1 MSAVNDGAAG
11 DPSTSAR
18 PFASVEAQTLAT
30 QVSRQLVVSIL
41 RGDLESGSQLPSEN
55 ELARQFN
62 VSRPVVREAV
72 KEVEML
78 GLVRRRQGRLT
89 QIAPADEWRHLAP
102 ELLAARTEVGAVE
115 DLMLELLELRRM
127 VELEAA
133 VLAARRRTEDDIEAM
148 KLWLERMDADL
159 SDAVRFAQD
168 DIAFHDA
175 VLTATRNNLLR
186 PLYRQLRPL
195 LELGREISAQVP
207 SDGRLKSQ
215 RGHRAIYDAIVGGDA
230 DLARVAMSEHLSWTG
245 RLQLTEREDRLNR
258 SKRSRPKRRLVPAAD
273 ASDVGESEL
282 PLTSETSS

>member
-1 MSAVNDGAAG
+1 MSAVNDGSG
-11 DPSTSAR
+11 SDPYTLAR
-18 PFASVEAQTLAT
+18 PFTSVEAQSLAT
-30 QVSRQLVVSIL
+30 QVSRRLVVSIL

-89 QIAPADEWRHLAP
+89 QVAPSDEWRHLAP

-133 VLAARRRTEDDIEAM
+133 ALAARRRTEEDIEAM
-148 KLWLERMDADL
+148 KTSLDRMDADL
-159 SDAVRFAQD
+159 SDTGRFAQD
-168 DIAFHDA
+168 DIEFHDA
-175 VLTATRNNLLR
+175 ILTATRNNLLR

-207 SDGRLKSQ
+207 SDGRMKSQ
-215 RGHRAIYDAIVGGDA
+215 RGHRAIYQAIVDGDS
-230 DLARVAMSEHLSWTG
+230 DLARVAMSDHLSYTG
-245 RLQLTEREDRLNR
+245 SLQLTEREDRLNR
-258 SKRSRPKRRLVPAAD
+258 SRRSRPQKT
-273 ASDVGESEL
+273 VGTGGRSQ
-282 PLTSETSS
+282 

>member
-1 MSAVNDGAAG
+1 MSAVNDSPGT
-11 DPSTSAR
+11 DSSTSAR

-30 QVSRQLVVSIL
+30 QVSRRLVVSIL
-41 RGDLESGSQLPSEN
+41 RGDLEAGSQLPSEN

-89 QIAPADEWRHLAP
+89 QIAPSDEWRHLAP

-133 VLAARRRTEDDIEAM
+133 ALAARRRTDDDIEAM
-148 KLWLERMDADL
+148 NAWLDRMDADL
-159 SDAVRFAQD
+159 SDAGRFAQD

-175 VLTATRNNLLR
+175 LLTATRNNLLR

-215 RGHRAIYDAIVGGDA
+215 RGHRAIYQAIVDGDS
-230 DLARVAMSEHLSWTG
+230 DLARVAMSEHLSYTG
-245 RLQLTEREDRLNR
+245 SLQLTERDDRLNR
-258 SKRSRPKRRLVPAAD
+258 SRRSRPQRTVAAG
-273 ASDVGESEL
+273 SK
-282 PLTSETSS
+282 TQ